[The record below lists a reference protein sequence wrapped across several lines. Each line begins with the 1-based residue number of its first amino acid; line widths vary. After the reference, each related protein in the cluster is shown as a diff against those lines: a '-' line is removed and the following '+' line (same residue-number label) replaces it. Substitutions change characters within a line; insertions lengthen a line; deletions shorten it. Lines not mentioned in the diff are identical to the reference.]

1 MRVPRLDVSP
11 LALFCGLS
19 LFHVVL
25 FAGCA
30 GSVKFPDSSLPS
42 SGVALRGTVHGGQQ
56 VVSGSAVYLFA
67 AGTTGYN
74 SAATS
79 LLNTSDP
86 GVSTDGLG
94 QGYVTSDASGAW
106 AITGDYTCPSA
117 GALVYLV
124 VFGGNPGLIAG
135 TNNNALALLAALG
148 PCGSLTP
155 ATFININEV
164 TTVASVYALAQF
176 ANPTSSSI
184 ATSATNV
191 VGLTNAFGAVNNL
204 ANVTTGL
211 ANATTI
217 ASNGTA
223 PQATLDTLANILSTC
238 VNSTGAT
245 SACSTLFSYT
255 TPTGGTAPTNTVQ
268 AALNIALHPLS
279 NVPALYGLVSATG
292 PFQPTLST
300 APYDWTVAIYYPFSN
315 NLSGTQANPAIDSQ
329 GNVWGA
335 ESTGVLKMSS
345 LGVPATGSPFADSVG
360 VGAGAVDL
368 NDNFYFFVAFYPEQ
382 IYKYSPA
389 GVLLTSF
396 APYSSN
402 ANLNPYAIAIDSGNN
417 LWTTG
422 FYNSVSKF
430 NSSGILY
437 PGFPVSA
444 GGPGCCASSG
454 LVVDSAGDAI
464 SPYYDGSA
472 GPYSGILSFNN
483 AGTLLSP
490 AAGFQIACPGST
502 TTSSVPSSVAIDRQG
517 NYWIGGSFGFS
528 ACSTTNLVKTSPA
541 GAVLVD
547 AANNI
552 AGYGQAIDGN
562 NNIWSLYG
570 GGTGILT
577 ELDTNGNVLSKT
589 VGSATTGSI
598 LNYYGQGDTQYTG
611 VSSLAIDGSG
621 NVWEAH
627 RSRLY
632 EFIGLAPPVVTPLAA
647 AAAQNEIGTLP

>member
-1 MRVPRLDVSP
+1 VR
-11 LALFCGLS
+11 
-19 LFHVVL
+19 
-25 FAGCA
+25 
-30 GSVKFPDSSLPS
+30 
-42 SGVALRGTVHGGQQ
+42 GGQQ

-94 QGYVTSDASGAW
+94 QGYVTSDGSGGW

-117 GALVYLV
+117 SSLVYLV
-124 VFGGNPGLIAG
+124 VYGGNPGLAPG

-155 ATFININEV
+155 TTFIIINEV

-176 ANPTSSSI
+176 ANSTSSSF

-191 VGLTNAFGAVNNL
+191 LGLTHAFGAVNNL
-204 ANVTTGL
+204 ANVATGL

-217 ASNGTA
+217 ASNGTV
-223 PQATLDTLANILSTC
+223 PQATLDALANILSTC

-279 NVPALYGLVSATG
+279 NVPALYGLVAATG

-345 LGVPATGSPFADSVG
+345 LGVPAAGSPFADSVG

-368 NDNFYFFVAFYPEQ
+368 GDNFYFFVDFNSEQ

-389 GVLLTSF
+389 GALLNSFGPYTST
-396 APYSSN
+396 ASLY
-402 ANLNPYAIAIDSGNN
+402 YQIAIDSGNN
-417 LWTTG
+417 LWAPG

-430 NSSGILY
+430 DTSGNLDA
-437 PGFPVSA
+437 GFPVSA
-444 GGPGCCASSG
+444 GGPGCCTTSVLAMDSS
-454 LVVDSAGDAI
+454 GDAI
-464 SPYYDGSA
+464 IPYYDSSA
-472 GPYSGILSFNN
+472 GPFSGILSFSN

-502 TTSSVPSSVAIDRQG
+502 TTSSIPSSLAIDRQG

-547 AANNI
+547 AANDI

-562 NNIWSLYG
+562 NNVWSLYG
-570 GGTGILT
+570 GGTGLLT
-577 ELDTNGNVLSKT
+577 ELDTNGNVLSKS
-589 VGSATTGSI
+589 VGSGTTGSI
-598 LNYYGQGDTQYTG
+598 PNYYGLGDAQNTG
-611 VSSLAIDGSG
+611 VSTLAIDGSG
-621 NVWEAH
+621 NIWEAH

-632 EFIGLAPPVVTPLAA
+632 EFIGLAPPVVTPIAA
-647 AAAQNEIGTLP
+647 AAAQNKIGTLP